1 METLKLHAIALNCT
15 LKSKKARD
23 EKSST
28 DVLLQQALD
37 ALKKHNVAGEIVRV
51 ADLNIKPGVTADEG
65 KGDDWPKLRKRIL
78 SADILIIGTPI
89 WLGQPSSIAKRVF
102 ERMDAFFDE
111 KDKKGRLP
119 FYGKVGAVVVVG
131 NEDGA
136 HHVSAE
142 IYQMLL
148 DVGCTVPPGA
158 LTYWVG
164 EVLGD
169 KDYKD
174 VLRTPK
180 AVQAMTDSVGANV
193 AHLARLLI
201 RDPYP
206 GS

>member
-1 METLKLHAIALNCT
+1 MATATLKAIALNCT
-15 LKSKKARD
+15 LKSARGR

-28 DVLLQQALD
+28 DVLLQQILD
-37 ALKKHNVAGEIVRV
+37 ALEKHNVKGEIVRV
-51 ADLNIKPGVTADEG
+51 VDHNIKPGVKADEG

-78 SADILIIGTPI
+78 AANILIVGTPI
-89 WLGQPSSIAKRVF
+89 WLGQPCSVAKRVF
-102 ERMDAFFDE
+102 ERMDAFFGEQD
-111 KDKKGRLP
+111 DHGRMP
-119 FYGKVGAVVVVG
+119 TYGKVGAVVVVG

-142 IYQMLL
+142 LYQSLL
-148 DVGCTVPPGA
+148 DVGFSVPPNA

-174 VLRTPK
+174 VLRAPK
-180 AVQAMTDSVGANV
+180 VVAEMTKTMAANV
-193 AHLARLLI
+193 SHLARLLI

-206 GS
+206 GF

>member
-1 METLKLHAIALNCT
+1 MATATLKAIALNCT
-15 LKSKKARD
+15 LKSARGR

-28 DVLLQQALD
+28 DVLLQQILD
-37 ALKKHNVAGEIVRV
+37 ALEKHNVRGEIVRV
-51 ADLNIKPGVTADEG
+51 VDHNIKPGVKADEG

-78 SADILIIGTPI
+78 AANILIVGTPI
-89 WLGQPSSIAKRVF
+89 WLGQPCSVAKRVF
-102 ERMDAFFDE
+102 ERMDAFFGEQD
-111 KDKKGRLP
+111 DHGRMP
-119 FYGKVGAVVVVG
+119 TYGKVGAVVVVG

-142 IYQMLL
+142 LYQSLL
-148 DVGCTVPPGA
+148 DVGFSVPPNA

-174 VLRTPK
+174 VLRAPK
-180 AVQAMTDSVGANV
+180 VVAEMTKTLAANV
-193 AHLARLLI
+193 SHLARLLI

-206 GS
+206 GF

>member
-1 METLKLHAIALNCT
+1 MATATLKAIALNCT
-15 LKSKKARD
+15 LKSARGR

-28 DVLLQQALD
+28 DVLLQQILD
-37 ALKKHNVAGEIVRV
+37 ALEKHNVKGEIVRV
-51 ADLNIKPGVTADEG
+51 VDHNIKPGVKADEG

-78 SADILIIGTPI
+78 AANILIVGTPI
-89 WLGQPSSIAKRVF
+89 WLGQPCSVAKRVF
-102 ERMDAFFDE
+102 ERMDAFFGEQD
-111 KDKKGRLP
+111 DHGRMP
-119 FYGKVGAVVVVG
+119 TYGKVGAVVVVG

-142 IYQMLL
+142 LYQSLL
-148 DVGCTVPPGA
+148 DVGFSVPPNA

-174 VLRTPK
+174 VLRAPK
-180 AVQAMTDSVGANV
+180 VVAEMTKTLAANV
-193 AHLARLLI
+193 SHLARLLI

-206 GS
+206 GF

>member
-1 METLKLHAIALNCT
+1 MATATLKAIALNCT
-15 LKSKKARD
+15 LKSARGR

-28 DVLLQQALD
+28 DVLLQQVLD
-37 ALKKHNVAGEIVRV
+37 ALEKHNVRGEIVRV
-51 ADLNIKPGVTADEG
+51 VDHNIKPGVKADEG

-78 SADILIIGTPI
+78 AANILIVGTPI
-89 WLGQPSSIAKRVF
+89 WLGQPCSVAKRVF
-102 ERMDAFFDE
+102 ERMDAFFGEQD
-111 KDKKGRLP
+111 DHGRMP
-119 FYGKVGAVVVVG
+119 TYGKVGAVVVVG

-142 IYQMLL
+142 LYQSLL
-148 DVGCTVPPGA
+148 DVGFSVPPNA

-174 VLRTPK
+174 VLRAPK
-180 AVQAMTDSVGANV
+180 VVAEMTKTLAANV
-193 AHLARLLI
+193 SHLARLLI

-206 GS
+206 GF

>member
-1 METLKLHAIALNCT
+1 MATATLKAIALNCT
-15 LKSKKARD
+15 LKSARGR

-28 DVLLQQALD
+28 DVLLQQILD
-37 ALKKHNVAGEIVRV
+37 ALEKHNVKGEIVRV
-51 ADLNIKPGVTADEG
+51 VDHNIKPGVKADEG

-78 SADILIIGTPI
+78 AANIMIVGTPI
-89 WLGQPSSIAKRVF
+89 WLGQTCSVAKRVF
-102 ERMDAFFDE
+102 ERMDAFFGEQD
-111 KDKKGRLP
+111 DHGRMP
-119 FYGKVGAVVVVG
+119 TYGKVGAVVVVG

-142 IYQMLL
+142 LYQSLL
-148 DVGCTVPPGA
+148 DVGFSVPPNA

-174 VLRTPK
+174 VLRAPK
-180 AVQAMTDSVGANV
+180 VVAEMTKTLAANV
-193 AHLARLLI
+193 SHLARLQI

-206 GS
+206 GF

>member
-1 METLKLHAIALNCT
+1 MATAKLKALALNCT
-15 LKSKKARD
+15 LKSARGR

-28 DVLLQQALD
+28 DVLLKQILD
-37 ALKKHNVAGEIVRV
+37 ALENHNVHGEIVRV
-51 ADLNIKPGVTADEG
+51 VDYNIKPGVSANEG
-65 KGDDWPKLRKRIL
+65 RGDDWPKLRKRIL
-78 SADILIIGTPI
+78 ESDIFIVGSPI
-89 WLGQPSSIAKRVF
+89 WLGQPSSVAKRIF

-111 KDKKGRLP
+111 QDEHGRMP
-119 FYGKVGAVVVVG
+119 TYGKVGAVAVVG

-136 HHVSAE
+136 HHVSSE

-148 DVGCTVPPGA
+148 DVGFSVPPNA

-174 VLRTPK
+174 VLKTPK
-180 AVQAMTDSVGANV
+180 AVVEMTKTLATNV

-206 GS
+206 GW